1 MDGFFLGNPSAPIQ
15 VEAFTDLLC
24 PDCAA
29 DWSTVKAML
38 AHYGPDKVSLRLHF
52 FPLPYHINAFKTA
65 WTAHVIRALNG
76 SDAGVFAW
84 TDLLYSGVQQQF
96 WEGEPS
102 VAGLN
107 TTGVELLLASTAAG
121 LGYDAAAVYAGL
133 QNSDFDEATRI
144 GFKYA
149 ASRYT
154 TGTPHYLINGAPVD
168 DQLGN
173 GALSDWEALID
184 SLSAAGPR
192 AAGKGAAKGKRR
204 AGKRSTC

>member
-1 MDGFFLGNPSAPIQ
+1 
-15 VEAFTDLLC
+15 
-24 PDCAA
+24 
-29 DWSTVKAML
+29 ML
-38 AHYGPDKVSLRLHF
+38 AHYGPDKVALRLHF
-52 FPLPYHINAFKTA
+52 FPLPYHIFAFKLA
-65 WTAHVIRALNG
+65 WTAHVIRNLNG

-84 TDLLYSGVQQQF
+84 TDLMYIDGVQQQF

-121 LGYDAAAVYAGL
+121 LGYDAAKVYAGL
-133 QNSDFDEATRI
+133 QDSNYDELTRI
-144 GFKYA
+144 GFKYS

-173 GALSDWEALID
+173 GALSDWESLID
-184 SLSAAGPR
+184 PLIGAPAPNK
-192 AAGKGAAKGKRR
+192 AGAASVKRR
-204 AGKRSTC
+204 AGKRSVC